1 MQSAAPVQLTQV
13 PLRPTCNPSVFSGA
27 DCQDRWHLYN
37 QAAHQATAPLQQQI
51 EDLNKLATD
60 LRAQIKEQSDEIE
73 ADSIV
78 ALQAKFDSAN
88 AVRQARTAAHT
99 EGLQQ
104 GAGIGVGA
112 TLLLFG
118 LIFGIRRLTR
128 NFKVTEKPQARARRH
143 KRANWVA
150 CSN

>member
-1 MQSAAPVQLTQV
+1 MQSAPVQLTQV
-13 PLRPTCNPSVFSGA
+13 PPRPTCNPSAFSGA

-37 QAAHQATAPLQQQI
+37 KAAHQATAPLQQQI

-60 LRAQIKEQSDEIE
+60 LRTQIKEQSDQMQ
-73 ADSIV
+73 ADSIA
-78 ALQAKFDSAN
+78 ALQAKFDSAT
-88 AVRQARTAAHT
+88 AVRQAKTAAHT

-118 LIFGIRRLTR
+118 LIFGII
-128 NFKVTEKPQARARRH
+128 
-143 KRANWVA
+143 
-150 CSN
+150 SND

>member
-1 MQSAAPVQLTQV
+1 MASLQTSCAPSNSST
-13 PLRPTCNPSVFSGA
+13 
-27 DCQDRWHLYN
+27 
-37 QAAHQATAPLQQQI
+37 ATADRRSQQ
-51 EDLNKLATD
+51 ATD
-60 LRAQIKEQSDEIE
+60 LRAQIKEQSDEIQ

-78 ALQAKFDSAN
+78 ELQAKFDSAN

-118 LIFGIRRLTR
+118 LVFGIRRLIRTSPGLG
-128 NFKVTEKPQARARRH
+128 NSKARA
-143 KRANWVA
+143 ASA
-150 CSN
+150 